1 MTHFHGPHV
10 IYRAYIGISHKGVRW
25 DRGTSLPIPGSFVW
39 QISGDFIPFRSPW
52 SLMSKWVAA
61 NAMHQSLRWA
71 MRRNVLLHHPRR
83 PTWHDDLYWA
93 FHHWCEMYSF
103 WLLNSVKVT
112 SLYVMC
118 NACFSIPEGSF
129 LLLEWQIIC
138 LHLFTL
144 MMYIAWQVLIPIN
157 TLYTCNQVHKVA
169 PFRLPKSMEATSSWM
184 REPMSPWA
192 EEWCAWI
199 IFLCAG

>member
-1 MTHFHGPHV
+1 MIFDVQVSRSQCAKAWGEQWGETCCFT
-10 IYRAYIGISHKGVRW
+10 IRAGC
-25 DRGTSLPIPGSFVW
+25 
-39 QISGDFIPFRSPW
+39 
-52 SLMSKWVAA
+52 
-61 NAMHQSLRWA
+61 
-71 MRRNVLLHHPRR
+71 
-83 PTWHDDLYWA
+83 TWHDDLYWA
-93 FHHWCEMYSF
+93 FHHWCEMYYF
-103 WLLNSVKVT
+103 WPLNSVRVI

-118 NACFSIPEGSF
+118 NACFSIPEGSY
-129 LLLEWQIIC
+129 LLLERQIIC

-157 TLYTCNQVHKVA
+157 TLHACNQVHKVA
-169 PFRLPKSMEATSSWM
+169 PFRLPKSMEATSSLM